1 MISGVAG
8 AAISKIRTPF
18 STPTKAYSLWLILP
32 IATDLAAPKGHLS
45 STLGVSMTVDV
56 WVDVGVGSDTIVGIG
71 EGVGSAVAVGVE
83 IGEGVGSAVAVG
95 VEIGEG
101 VGSAVA
107 VGVEIGEG
115 VGSAVAVGVEIDSGV
130 TVEPS
135 AGGCVGVIL
144 SSDAK
149 VGVGIA
155 VADGASSPSQA
166 TTTSIRRTRDRV
178 MLRRPSRFSVLIF
191 AAVSGLTLRL
201 LIRHKS
207 DAKRSL

>member
-56 WVDVGVGSDTIVGIG
+56 WVGVGVGSDTIVGIG

-107 VGVEIGEG
+107 VGVEIN
-115 VGSAVAVGVEIDSGV
+115 SGV

-144 SSDAK
+144 GSDAK

-155 VADGASSPSQA
+155 VADGASLPSQA

-191 AAVSGLTLRL
+191 DAVRGLALRL
-201 LIRHKS
+201 LILYTPSFSPHYR
-207 DAKRSL
+207 